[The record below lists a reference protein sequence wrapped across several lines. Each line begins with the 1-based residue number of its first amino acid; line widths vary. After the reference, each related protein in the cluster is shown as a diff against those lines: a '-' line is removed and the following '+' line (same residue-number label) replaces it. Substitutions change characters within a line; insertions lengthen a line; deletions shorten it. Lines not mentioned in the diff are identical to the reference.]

1 MKPEF
6 REAFEEVYEIL
17 NLIPKELFNKIPSSF
32 YKMIEDERDKNYH
45 PDIRE
50 PIEKCKLKKE
60 TILLLGL
67 IYRDFFCPVEERK
80 KLQEKDSVE
89 LAAAKIELENE
100 LREKYNP
107 DNIFRKEE
115 KSEAEK
121 NETSEETNIAILQEE
136 KWYKKILS
144 IIKKLFTKK
153 KLQ

>member
-6 REAFEEVYEIL
+6 REAFEEVFEIL

-32 YKMIEDERDKNYH
+32 YKMLENEREKSYH
-45 PDIRE
+45 PNIRE

-80 KLQEKDSVE
+80 KLQEKDSKE
-89 LAAAKIELENE
+89 LKAIKIELENE
-100 LREKYNP
+100 LRKKYNP
-107 DNIFRKEE
+107 DNIFKKEE
-115 KSEAEK
+115 NQAIEESQTIK
-121 NETSEETNIAILQEE
+121 ETAITTIQSE
-136 KWYKKILS
+136 KWYQKIFN

-153 KLQ
+153 SLQ

>member
-6 REAFEEVYEIL
+6 REAFEEVFEIL

-100 LREKYNP
+100 LREKYNS

-121 NETSEETNIAILQEE
+121 NETSEETSITIVQEE